1 MLPQG
6 TETGCARQAPVLR
19 ALSVQGGPETRPQ
32 GPQHSSPVL
41 VRRALQPLGETDTEP
56 GHAGR
61 GHLTQA
67 GFLEEEA
74 YESGPGG

>member
-6 TETGCARQAPVLR
+6 TETGCVRQAPVLR